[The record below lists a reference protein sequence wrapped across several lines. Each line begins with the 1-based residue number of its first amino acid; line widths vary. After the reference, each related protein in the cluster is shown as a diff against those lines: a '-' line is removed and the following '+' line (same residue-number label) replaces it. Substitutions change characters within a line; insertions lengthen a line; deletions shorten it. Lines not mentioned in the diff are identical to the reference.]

1 MKRDSSDPTGLNID
15 QILKILPHQYPFV
28 LVDRVLKIEHGPTS
42 GRVGRKIKALKNVT
56 INEPHFTGHFPGKP
70 IMPGV
75 LILEALAQAGALACF
90 MPEDPLRSVAI
101 ARIGES
107 RIRRPVIP
115 GDQLLL
121 EAEVIKERSHMIEI
135 VCKASVD
142 GQLVTEV
149 KVLASVNA

>member
-1 MKRDSSDPTGLNID
+1 MMISD
-15 QILKILPHQYPFV
+15 ILKVLPHRYPFV
-28 LVDRVLKIEHGPTS
+28 LVDRVLKVEPGSS
-42 GRVGRKIKALKNVT
+42 GGRIGRKIQAIKNVSF
-56 INEPHFTGHFPGKP
+56 NEPHFTGHFPGHP

-101 ARIGES
+101 ARIGEA

-135 VCKASVD
+135 ASKATVD
-142 GQLVTEV
+142 GELVTEV
-149 KVLASVNA
+149 EVLASVNA